1 MYQNLKKIILSL
13 YDLWGAFEHRKRG
26 AILLLFMMV
35 TASFLEAFSIG
46 FLLPVMEVIIEGKTD
61 NDFAGRLLSM
71 SSNLTQEKTLIIVL
85 TVFFLLIVM
94 KNIFVYLKN
103 KVGASLLFGL
113 RGYWMNELMN
123 KYLKSNYNFIVNSK
137 QGTLINN
144 VLVETEK
151 AQLCLKFLVQFLSA
165 ALLSTFMLVVLF
177 FISWQVTM
185 AMLLMVAI
193 FFYLTR
199 NLIGVYSRKVGA
211 KKLKYAKFIGN
222 QVSESI
228 IAIKQVKTLGME
240 TQLLNS
246 FSEIVG
252 NYVKTLSS
260 FRINSSL
267 PQIIGEVFVVFMLV
281 ATVSYIVY
289 KTDTDIKS
297 LVPMVAVF
305 VIVGNRIS
313 VQTAL
318 LVNSSMHILSNL
330 VSLQRIL
337 SLVKD
342 DVGRENLE
350 KGSTFEGLNGDVTL
364 NDVSFSY
371 SEGGKVFE
379 KLNFTIPKGKF
390 VFLIGNSGSGKS
402 TLVDLLLRL
411 QIPQSGTI
419 TVGNNNLSKIN
430 IKSWRDSIGY
440 VSQNV
445 MLFNKS
451 IKENIRDG
459 KPGAT
464 DEEIKAICKKVN
476 ASDFIQHL
484 PKGYET
490 NVGDRGSKLSG
501 GQNQRLVLARSML
514 HDPEFLIFDEATSAM
529 DQELEEKII
538 QEIKL
543 NFSKKT
549 VLFIT
554 HRLTTAIH
562 ADVIYRLDKGEIT
575 TVSKTEL
582 NELLEGHYS

>member
-1 MYQNLKKIILSL
+1 MFQKIKNILISL
-13 YDLWGAFEHRKRG
+13 YDLWGAFEHRKRD
-26 AILLLFMMV
+26 AILLLFMLV
-35 TASFLEAFSIG
+35 IVSLLEALSIG

-71 SSNLTQEKTLIIVL
+71 SSNLTQEKTLTIVL
-85 TVFFLLIVM
+85 AVFFLLIVM

-113 RGYWMNELMN
+113 RGYWMNELMS
-123 KYLKSNYNFIVNSK
+123 KYLESNYNFIVNSK

-165 ALLSTFMLVVLF
+165 TLLSTFMLAVLF

-185 AMLLMVAI
+185 VMLLVAVL
-193 FFYLTR
+193 FSFLSH

-211 KKLKYAKFIGN
+211 EKLKYAKFIGN

-240 TQLLNS
+240 GRILNS

-252 NYVKTLSS
+252 KYVKTLSG
-260 FRINSSL
+260 FRVNSGL

-281 ATVSYIVY
+281 ATVLYIISY
-289 KTDTDIKS
+289 TDSDIKG

-313 VQTAL
+313 VQAAL
-318 LVNSSMHILSNL
+318 LANSSMHILSNIA
-330 VSLQRIL
+330 SLRNIYD
-337 SLVKD
+337 LVKD
-342 DVGRENLE
+342 DVGRENLK
-350 KGSTFEGLNGDVTL
+350 KGSRFEGLNRDVIF

-371 SEGGKVFE
+371 GEGYKVFE
-379 KLNFTIPKGKF
+379 RLNFIIPKGKF
-390 VFLIGNSGSGKS
+390 VFLIGDSGSGKS

-411 QIPQSGTI
+411 QKPQSGSI
-419 TVGNNNLSKIN
+419 IVGDSDLSKIN
-430 IKSWRDSIGY
+430 IKSWRNAIGY
-440 VSQNV
+440 VSQDI

-459 KPGAT
+459 KYGAT
-464 DEEIKAICKKVN
+464 DEEIKSICKKVN

-484 PKGYET
+484 PEGYET
-490 NVGDRGSKLSG
+490 NVGDRGAKLSG
-501 GQNQRLVLARSML
+501 GQSQRLVLARSML
-514 HDPEFLIFDEATSAM
+514 HDPDFLIFDEATSAM
-529 DQELEEKII
+529 DQKLEEKII

-543 NFSKKT
+543 NFSGKT

-562 ADVIYRLDKGEIT
+562 ADVIYRLDKGKIT
-575 TVSKTEL
+575 TVSKTAL
-582 NELLEGHYS
+582 N